1 MEIVWKCRFVVKDHQ
16 RKREKN
22 KSSETRLHSVLKNGP
37 ETGVKQYKA
46 SSLLAVLL
54 S

>member
-22 KSSETRLHSVLKNGP
+22 KSSETLCAEKWS
-37 ETGVKQYKA
+37 
-46 SSLLAVLL
+46 
-54 S
+54 